1 MPTRAHAGAQDRRAL
16 STAAGRQLLRL
27 FDARTQPRPWRLGGQ
42 AFPLIVL
49 EAAEPGVDTD
59 EYVAELERAAA
70 EAGIPHI
77 VPRPAAGA
85 PDGTPPEIALLDAM
99 TRESAWNGLR
109 HGFGRFRFPR
119 SDLVR
124 SFEQAAERAREK
136 NAERPGSTT
145 PMDEW
150 NDTAVLLPWSH
161 RPFRAPFWW
170 STVILLVAAILGGV
184 AQALADKIR
193 LSTLLLTSLAL
204 LAAVI
209 LAAGLTTRTIWL
221 PILSRVGVGTRYRW
235 FAASSFFAVIGGHGF
250 DDRLRRVLDGPL
262 WAEGSEFRLQM
273 RTLAFLEDLRAAHR
287 KLSPALRGLKRPV
300 PSVVFLKDVTAA
312 GGGVEL
318 LSAMSDI
325 RSRRSELH
333 PVLVV
338 ASAAYEHRGALADLA
353 PAPAPGSLQD
363 LYLAW
368 EASLGTTQA
377 PSQQVAG
384 PWLLRLPIPAGES
397 DALPPERLRPR
408 RRPAWTWLWSWWS
421 LLIVLAGTTVGG
433 SYLHARLTS
442 AHCSVRFPFSAN
454 VDTRLEDD
462 AAGSRECVGVS
473 TGGVRF
479 ERGGLST
486 SLDGDLRRPDTRHS
500 GGSLTLA
507 DLQRMIDAENAS
519 VVGGHA
525 PYVTILYAGMMTAA
539 EGQEGSAV
547 SSIRELAGAYLAQLA
562 NNRSDQPG
570 EAPMRLKVRL
580 LAVNAGQNMA
590 FSSLAADRVL
600 AIAHRDPTVVGVV
613 GMGRNTS
620 ASQAAIRRLNDAGLA
635 IVDTVNS
642 SDQLPLLTHYYGL
655 AATDHDE
662 ATAVVQ
668 ALGGRPVDRALIV
681 SRSPGPSRE
690 YSSELASD
698 AQQALRPRAP
708 DPLIYEG
715 ADDIAGKVKTA
726 CENSAGHPYDL
737 VYFAGRAEDLPGLI
751 SGLSLGGCTDR
762 PLTLLGGDEMSRA
775 SFGTG
780 HHQIILPAKLT
791 VYYTTFNHLPNLVA
805 NDRDQTNP
813 FFVLARIVLGIDGP
827 AETTLLSD
835 GQMAV
840 TYDGTFALAQA
851 AQNAFGTL
859 GLPGRTTDRT
869 AGSSVVTS
877 GSVLLELPL
886 LKLSHGATGTVDFTG
901 DRHVLDGSGHRGLT
915 LVKVTVHDRRISERP
930 ICGRLTGDVPVP
942 GLPAC
947 SGQAP

>member
-1 MPTRAHAGAQDRRAL
+1 MPGRAHAGSPERRAL
-16 STAAGRQLLRL
+16 STPAGRQLLRL
-27 FDARTQPRPWRLGGQ
+27 FDARTQARPWRLGSQ

-49 EAAEPGVDTD
+49 EAAEPGVEVD
-59 EYVAELERAAA
+59 EYVKELERAAA

-77 VPRPAAGA
+77 VPVPATAA
-85 PDGTPPEIALLDAM
+85 EGTPPEIALLDAM
-99 TRESAWNGLR
+99 TKESAWNGLR

-119 SDLVR
+119 SNLVH
-124 SFEQAAERAREK
+124 SFEQAAESAREK
-136 NAERPGSTT
+136 TAAHPGSTT

-161 RPFRAPFWW
+161 RPFRAPVWW
-170 STVILLVAAILGGV
+170 PTVILLVAAILGGV

-193 LSTLLLTSLAL
+193 IGTLLLTSLTL

-221 PILSRVGVGTRYRW
+221 PIVSRVGVGTRYRW
-235 FAASSFFAVIGGHGF
+235 FATSSFFAGLGGHGF
-250 DDRLRRVLDGPL
+250 EDRLRRVLEGPL
-262 WAEGSEFRLQM
+262 WADNAEFRLQM

-287 KLSPALRGLKRPV
+287 RLSPTLRGLKRPV
-300 PSVVFLKDVTAA
+300 PPVVFLKGITAA

-333 PVLVV
+333 PILVV
-338 ASAAYEHRGALADLA
+338 ASAGYEHRGALDDLA
-353 PAPAPGSLQD
+353 VAPSPGSLQE

-368 EASLGTTQA
+368 ETSLGTTQA

-384 PWLLRLPIPAGES
+384 PWVLRLPIPAGDS
-397 DALPPERLRPR
+397 DALPTERLSTR
-408 RRPAWTWLWSWWS
+408 RRPRWTWLWSWWS
-421 LLIVLAGTTVGG
+421 LLVLLAGTAVGG
-433 SYLHARLTS
+433 SYLQARLSS

-454 VDTRLEDD
+454 VDTRLKDD

-479 ERGGLST
+479 ERGRLST
-486 SLDGDLRRPDTRHS
+486 GLDGDLRTPDRRHT
-500 GGSLTLA
+500 GGSVTLA
-507 DLQRMIDAENAS
+507 DLQRMIDEEDAEVAR
-519 VVGGHA
+519 GRA
-525 PYVTILYAGMMTAA
+525 PYVTVLYVGMMTTAD
-539 EGQEGSAV
+539 GQEQSAV

-562 NNRSDQPG
+562 NNHTDQPG
-570 EAPMRLKVRL
+570 EVGMPLKVRL

-590 FSSLAADRVL
+590 SSGLVADRVL
-600 AIAHRDPTVVGVV
+600 AIARRDPTVVGVV

-620 ASQAAIRRLNDAGLA
+620 ASQDAIRRMNDAGLA

-642 SDQLPLLTHYYGL
+642 SDQLPVLAHYYGL

-662 ATAVVQ
+662 AVAAGR
-668 ALGGRPVDRALIV
+668 ALDGHPASHALIV

-698 AQQALRPRAP
+698 AQQALRPRRP
-708 DPLIYEG
+708 DPLTYDG
-715 ADDIAGKVKTA
+715 TDDIAGKVKTA
-726 CENSAGHPYDL
+726 CENSADHPYEL

-751 SGLSLGGCTDR
+751 NGLSSGGCTDR
-762 PLTLLGGDEMSRA
+762 PLTLLGGDEISRA

-780 HHQIILPAKLT
+780 RHQIMLPATLT

-805 NDRDQTNP
+805 GGRDQTNA
-813 FFVLARIVLGIDGP
+813 FFLLARNVLGIGGSSQS
-827 AETTLLSD
+827 LLAD
-835 GQMAV
+835 GQMALA
-840 TYDGTFALAQA
+840 YDGTSALAQA
-851 AQNAFGTL
+851 AQKAFNTL
-859 GLPGRTTDRT
+859 GLTARGRERT

-886 LKLSHGATGTVDFTG
+886 LKANQGATGTIDFTH
-901 DRHVLDGSGHRGLT
+901 DQHTLYGSGHRGLT
-915 LVKVTVHDRRISERP
+915 LVQVTIRQGRPVYRP
-930 ICGRLTGDVPVP
+930 ICGRMNGDLPVR

-947 SGQAP
+947 T